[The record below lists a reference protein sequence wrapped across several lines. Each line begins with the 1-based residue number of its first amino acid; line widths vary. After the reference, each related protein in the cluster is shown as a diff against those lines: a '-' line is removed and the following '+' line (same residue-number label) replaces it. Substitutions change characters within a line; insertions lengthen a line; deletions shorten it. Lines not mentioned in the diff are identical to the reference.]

1 MSGTSVARAKVL
13 QLGICITFCIMV
25 FSTLARYILDANNRT
40 RCESMLNE
48 GDWLDDDTYKQ
59 WQPPG
64 CMMHIYRPDDV
75 ASCLNHSRILYIGD
89 SIARQ
94 QFFSFAKLINN
105 GINTDGEKHIDRK
118 FEFAKEGLT
127 FEFWWD
133 PYLNSTRTVQYL
145 QQSGVGVDT
154 GDRPSLLVV
163 GTGSWH
169 MRYLDS
175 RMYMEDWQKGIDTVL
190 DAIQRSP
197 NVADAVILSP
207 VEIPDFDHLSSDRAL
222 TITKEKVAAMN
233 NYLASQQQA
242 GALHAQTPFVIP
254 FAWNKMIESSH
265 NVTEDGLHYDTVI
278 TETQVQLALNYRC
291 NDVRPKHFPYAATCC
306 FHYPSPRW
314 YQNIF
319 FALFLIIVPVGL
331 YFCDTD
337 FSNIIP
343 SEKVL
348 NALFV
353 FGLGVIYMYFGDRT
367 QLFGK
372 MHKNFDSSTFM
383 TLMMLFVL
391 LSGMITLKTAK
402 KENVD
407 LGFLNRDQTD
417 EWKGWMQVIIL
428 IYHFMVLLTGY
439 DDFGLARVLNVMVR
453 LNLLTFVLQYLMDTD
468 YLSYYFTPLVSFW
481 FCVIYLTMYIGHTN
495 NKNTVFMGAKIA
507 IAALVTTLFFNIRW
521 NAMEWRFRLSLDGF
535 IVYVGMISAFVYI
548 KCLEHKWMD
557 HLLFGKVKLATL
569 IGAGL
574 AMVWYF
580 WFELTRQDKFAYNQA
595 QPYISWIP
603 ILAFVFLRNATVRL
617 RNTSSRFF
625 IFIGKISLE
634 TFIGQFH
641 MWLAGDTKGVL
652 LVIPNSTWVA
662 QSTIGWWT
670 NLMVSTVLFIF
681 VSYYISKATGDLS
694 QWICNDLL
702 LGKQPQQQRAVTNPV
717 PLLPTSTL
725 ASSTIPTS
733 VQSSAQTST
742 SNESLHVQPDTG
754 GRNKGMVGG
763 SGIDSTSDPTK
774 FVTMDEDE
782 DEEHG
787 VPMSK
792 PHSLGYRIIT
802 DPRFKVI
809 TFLLGVGILNRL
821 S

>member
-242 GALHAQTPFVIP
+242 GALHAQTPF
-254 FAWNKMIESSH
+254 MIESSH

-428 IYHFMVLLTGY
+428 IYHFMVLL
-439 DDFGLARVLNVMVR
+439 
-453 LNLLTFVLQYLMDTD
+453 VLQG
-468 YLSYYFTPLVSFW
+468 FTMLCGSSSLLISSRLAMLLFYSSSLILVLCDLLDNVHW
-481 FCVIYLTMYIGHTN
+481 TYEQQEHGIHGC
-495 NKNTVFMGAKIA
+495 KNCYCCSGDHCPDSNPWYHGICFDM
-507 IAALVTTLFFNIRW
+507 LQLFFNIRW

-617 RNTSSRFF
+617 RNTSSRFLF
-625 IFIGKISLE
+625 LLGRSHWKRSLDNF
-634 TFIGQFH
+634 TCG
-641 MWLAGDTKGVL
+641 L
-652 LVIPNSTWVA
+652 LVIQRSPTGNSQQHMGSA
-662 QSTIGWWT
+662 I
-670 NLMVSTVLFIF
+670 
-681 VSYYISKATGDLS
+681 YHCKATGDLS

-702 LGKQPQQQRAVTNPV
+702 LGKQPQQQRAVTNRASPEYQAV

-754 GRNKGMVGG
+754 GG